1 MDVISRVVKYAT
13 SAKKKKNVPSKISNL
28 NQHLLKYT
36 SATKSDTFKQG
47 RGVSFS
53 AWTSINLD
61 SSTQRIKV
69 FPAML
74 FKYYIKMKL
83 VVALSIILVFL
94 LVSLIYEGIC

>member
-47 RGVSFS
+47 REVSFS